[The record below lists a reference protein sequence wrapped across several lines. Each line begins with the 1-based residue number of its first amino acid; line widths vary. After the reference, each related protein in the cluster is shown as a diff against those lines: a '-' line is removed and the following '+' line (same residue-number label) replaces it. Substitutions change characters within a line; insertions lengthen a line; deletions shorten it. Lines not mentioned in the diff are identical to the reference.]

1 VTVGGAAWNGGP
13 GRGVASGMA
22 ALDLG
27 NGSPGEPGTV
37 DQAAPAQGSPGP
49 DKATTTGPTGGGS
62 SAWALVRLLA
72 VVALIVAV
80 FLGLGAGP
88 LLFFIVA
95 LVVIVMLHELGHF
108 ATAKWSGMKVTEY
121 FVGFGPKLWSVRKG
135 ETEYGVKAIPAGGYV
150 KIPGMSSLEEIHPDD
165 EPRTYRQQPVHKRVL
180 VASAGSIMHLLI
192 ALVLAYVA
200 VVAIGVPTSQV
211 KVGSL
216 SAFPHGMVSPAA
228 AAGLKTGDVIVS
240 VNHHRL
246 TSPNQ
251 FENTI
256 GASVGKRVTLGI
268 ERDGHQI
275 TKVVVPVDGT
285 HIVVDGALY
294 RKPSDHSPGI
304 IGIMQGSVYSPEGP
318 VRGVGTSVIDVGRV
332 TSATFAGLGH
342 FFSPHGLSN
351 FFTEVTNSKAGQAS
365 ARNPQGSDRPMSLVG
380 IGRATIQAQQQGF
393 INVIEI
399 LIAINIGFAILNMLP
414 MLPLD
419 GGHVAIALYERVR
432 TPRGRP
438 YYRADVTKLLP
449 VAYAFMAFLVLITF
463 SAVFLDIAHPAQ
475 LFH

>member
-1 VTVGGAAWNGGP
+1 VTVGGATWNRGP
-13 GRGVASGMA
+13 ERDVAPAMA
-22 ALDLG
+22 AIDTG
-27 NGSPGEPGTV
+27 IGAGAPPAAGGTR
-37 DQAAPAQGSPGP
+37 PAGAERPSGP
-49 DKATTTGPTGGGS
+49 EGDGGG
-62 SAWALVRLLA
+62 AAGIWALVRLLA

-80 FLGLGAGP
+80 FLVLGAGA
-88 LLFFIVA
+88 LLFFIAA

-165 EPRTYRQQPVHKRVL
+165 EPRTYRQQPVHKRVI
-180 VASAGSIMHLLI
+180 VASAGSVMHVLI
-192 ALVLAYVA
+192 ALALAYVA

-211 KVGSL
+211 KVGAL
-216 SAFPHGMVSPAA
+216 SSFPKGVVSPAA
-228 AAGLKTGDVIVS
+228 AAGLKSGDVIVS
-240 VNHHRL
+240 VNHHPL
-246 TSPNQ
+246 TNPNQ
-251 FENTI
+251 FTDAV
-256 GASVGKRVTLGI
+256 GHSVGKPVILGV
-268 ERDGHQI
+268 ERDGRSI

-285 HIVVDGALY
+285 HIVVDGARY
-294 RKPSDHSPGI
+294 RQPSDHSPGI
-304 IGIMQGSVYSPEGP
+304 IGIMQAPVYSPEGP
-318 VRGVGTSVIDVGRV
+318 LRGLGTSVIDVGRA

-351 FFTEVTNSKAGQAS
+351 FYTEVTNSKAGAAS
-365 ARNPQGSDRPMSLVG
+365 AANPQGSDRPMSLIG
-380 IGRATIQAQQQGF
+380 IGRATIEAQQQGL
-393 INVIEI
+393 IDVIEI

-432 TPRGRP
+432 TRRGQP
-438 YYRADVTKLLP
+438 FYRADVTKLLP
-449 VAYAFMAFLVLITF
+449 VAYAFMAFLILITF
-463 SAVFLDIAHPAQ
+463 SAVFLDLAHPAK

>member
-1 VTVGGAAWNGGP
+1 MTAGGASWNGGA
-13 GRGVASGMA
+13 GRGVGSAMA
-22 ALDLG
+22 A
-27 NGSPGEPGTV
+27 V
-37 DQAAPAQGSPGP
+37 DVQRTGAGAPGP
-49 DKATTTGPTGGGS
+49 AGAPDEGSGPPAPETSGS
-62 SAWALVRLLA
+62 GAWALVRLLA
-72 VVALIVAV
+72 VLALVVAV
-80 FLGLGAGP
+80 FLFLGAGP

-165 EPRTYRQQPVHKRVL
+165 EPRTYRQQPVRNRVL
-180 VASAGSIMHLLI
+180 VASAGSIMHILI
-192 ALVLAYVA
+192 ALALAYVA

-211 KVGSL
+211 KVASL
-216 SAFPHGMVSPAA
+216 SAFPKGVVSPAA
-228 AAGLKTGDVIVS
+228 AAGLEAGDVIVS
-240 VNHHRL
+240 VNGHPL
-246 TSPNQ
+246 TNPDQ
-251 FENTI
+251 FENTV
-256 GASVGKRVTLGI
+256 GHSVGKPVTLGI
-268 ERDGHQI
+268 ERDGRTI
-275 TKVVVPVDGT
+275 TKVLTPVNGT
-285 HIVVDGALY
+285 RIVVDGTPY
-294 RKPSDHSPGI
+294 RTPADHSNGI
-304 IGIMQGSVYSPEGP
+304 VGIMQGSVYSPEGP
-318 VRGVGTSVIDVGRV
+318 LRAVGTSVIDVVRV
-332 TSATFAGLGH
+332 GSATVAGLGH

-365 ARNPQGSDRPMSLVG
+365 AENPQGSDRPMSLIG

-393 INVIEI
+393 IDVIEI

-432 TPRGRP
+432 TRKGRP

-449 VAYAFMAFLVLITF
+449 VAYAFMAFLILITV

>member
-1 VTVGGAAWNGGP
+1 MTAGGAPWNGGP
-13 GRGVASGMA
+13 GQGVGSAMASVDVHPRAAGTPSSPGDPDRGSGPPSEEPTGSGM
-22 ALDLG
+22 
-27 NGSPGEPGTV
+27 
-37 DQAAPAQGSPGP
+37 
-49 DKATTTGPTGGGS
+49 
-62 SAWALVRLLA
+62 WALVRLLA
-72 VVALIVAV
+72 VVALAVAV
-80 FLGLGAGP
+80 FLVLGAGP

-165 EPRTYRQQPVHKRVL
+165 EPRTYRQQPVRNRVL
-180 VASAGSIMHLLI
+180 VASAGSIMHVLI
-192 ALVLAYVA
+192 ALALAYVA
-200 VVAIGVPTSQV
+200 VVAIGVPSSQV
-211 KVGSL
+211 KVASL
-216 SAFPHGMVSPAA
+216 SAFPKGMVSPAA
-228 AAGLKTGDVIVS
+228 AAGLKAGDVIVS
-240 VNHHRL
+240 VNGHPL
-246 TSPNQ
+246 TNPDQ
-251 FENTI
+251 FENTV
-256 GASVGKRVTLGI
+256 GHSVGKPVTLGI
-268 ERDGHQI
+268 ERDGRTI
-275 TKVVVPVDGT
+275 TKVVTPVNGT
-285 HIVVDGALY
+285 RIVVDGTPY
-294 RKPSDHSPGI
+294 RTPADHSNGI
-304 IGIMQGSVYSPEGP
+304 VGIMQGSVYSSEGP
-318 VRGVGTSVIDVGRV
+318 LRAVGTSVIDVGRV
-332 TSATFAGLGH
+332 ASATLAGLGH

-351 FFTEVTNSKAGQAS
+351 FYTEVTNAKAGQAS
-365 ARNPQGSDRPMSLVG
+365 AENPQGSDRPMSLIG
-380 IGRATIQAQQQGF
+380 IGRATIEAQQQGF

-449 VAYAFMAFLVLITF
+449 VAYAFMAFLILITV